1 MTNLQEA
8 ANQQQR
14 LLQQRLLLGLPI
26 VVGGVIAAA
35 ITATITVPQFL
46 LLQENSAK
54 LQQLRELQQRIP
66 LLRAQLDRTSSDQQL
81 AKARQLRVLQ
91 LIEGSGEFVTFL
103 AQLDR
108 EAARNGLQLE
118 LFEPVAAAPPP
129 DAPPAKG
136 GNQNKQAPPPVPKAP
151 LEQAGLAAER
161 VLLTARGRYPNLL
174 AFMRAM
180 EKLSLLVVPSNF
192 SIELVEVGPPPAGAA
207 PNAAKPTIP
216 EMKLALTYYKAPEGG
231 LKQVQTNAASPP
243 APAAGNSAENPA
255 KPNAPS

>member
-26 VVGGVIAAA
+26 LVGGVIAVA

-46 LLQENSAK
+46 RLQENSAK
-54 LQQLRELQQRIP
+54 LQQLQELQQRIP
-66 LLRAQLDRTSSDQQL
+66 LLRAQLDRTSTDQQL
-81 AKARQLRVLQ
+81 AKARQSRVLQ

-136 GNQNKQAPPPVPKAP
+136 GNQTNQAPPPAPKAP
-151 LEQAGLAAER
+151 LEQAGLSAER

-192 SIELVEVGPPPAGAA
+192 SLELVEVGPPPAGAG
-207 PNAAKPTIP
+207 PNAAKPTLP
-216 EMKLALTYYKAPEGG
+216 EMKVALTYYKAPEGG
-231 LKQVQTNAASPP
+231 LKQAQPNAPSPA
-243 APAAGNSAENPA
+243 APAAGNPAENPA
-255 KPNAPS
+255 KPNASS